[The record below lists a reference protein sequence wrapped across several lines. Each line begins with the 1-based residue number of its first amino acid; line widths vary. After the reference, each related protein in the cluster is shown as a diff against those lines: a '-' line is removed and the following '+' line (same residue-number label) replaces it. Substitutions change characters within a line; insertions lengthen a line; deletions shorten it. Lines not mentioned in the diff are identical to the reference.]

1 MLFIVIVWGYS
12 TTGLFVAPYWW
23 LIYTFFMWHIP
34 IFCFKA
40 VGYLADCAPNSVK
53 AGVSRWIPLS
63 VWKKVSKVVSRVWQ
77 FIFFPSPTW
86 SVVVQI
92 LSWGFAI
99 VPLRFDRWGG
109 NRAVSDPQSESQW
122 GFGQLLAMIIVALPI
137 LPLLETWSG
146 RSRISIIF

>member
-1 MLFIVIVWGYS
+1 MWCI
-12 TTGLFVAPYWW
+12 PE
-23 LIYTFFMWHIP
+23 FF
-34 IFCFKA
+34 FEG
-40 VGYLADCAPNSVK
+40 VGFLAACAPKPVK
-53 AGVSRWIPLS
+53 AEVSRWIPPS
-63 VWKKVSKVVSRVWQ
+63 ACEKVSKFIARIWQ

-109 NRAVSDPQSESQW
+109 NRAVSDPHSESQW

-137 LPLLETWSG
+137 LPLLETWS
-146 RSRISIIF
+146 SKSHLSIIF